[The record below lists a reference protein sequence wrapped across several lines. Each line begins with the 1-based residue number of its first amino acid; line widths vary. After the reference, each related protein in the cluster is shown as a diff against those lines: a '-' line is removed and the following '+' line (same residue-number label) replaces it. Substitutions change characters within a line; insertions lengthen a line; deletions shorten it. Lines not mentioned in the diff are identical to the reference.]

1 MIKFKP
7 LLVVAIVL
15 AAFAAFFTLSA
26 LFPQIMFFVVMSV
39 ALIALCIATYRIA
52 DTYYSETEEE

>member
-39 ALIALCIATYRIA
+39 ALIALCIAVYQIA
-52 DTYYSETEEE
+52 DKHFTDMEE